1 MQWTAE
7 MVVALSISKPFRKR
21 QNKKRTWWKIGYWTV
36 QQCTY
41 LLSVQK
47 MTRLGG
53 SELVGEGMGVE
64 IRAGDPP
71 TNCSELGKSLTT
83 VTTDH
88 VATTVTVTLYRLLV
102 YTESTSYRKPKVPG
116 TGKKIMML
124 HVFNVDAGNMLF
136 FDVLMCAELV
146 SVLQE
151 HIFNVTKIPINK
163 QVLLVSGGIALLPTQ
178 RVCAYPVGT
187 DTNPIFLYNKQY
199 YLHPGSTVPLDLMV
213 LEDGP
218 ELSDLQDEVD
228 EGLALGDSMNAL
240 VLRAHLAF
248 RLCGMSQVAL
258 QACQRLVHEQHLQHQ
273 GFMIAIANMSL
284 TVPGAKSK
292 TEEFL
297 TVLQEF
303 LEKKPHY
310 LQLIETL
317 EEVEATLANIPLL
330 PSLAKQVSQDPM
342 TSISSCKDIEEQRDN
357 MTLLDWLQARG
368 SGDTVQQL
376 SQTCMRDIQQITD
389 MTIYA
394 REKLKSFDPLLNTYQ
409 NIKYLKSETIL
420 IGTSRLLSSIDLN
433 NSPTLILNGHPISYS
448 DKVKNLGLT
457 ITKNLSRADNVTE
470 TCGRVFAGAQ
480 SLTDPLVAQFGCGVN
495 KPASCHTDH
504 YSLVRYLN
512 LTYKTNVDFDHF
524 AYNHSF

>member
-1 MQWTAE
+1 
-7 MVVALSISKPFRKR
+7 
-21 QNKKRTWWKIGYWTV
+21 
-36 QQCTY
+36 
-41 LLSVQK
+41 

-53 SELVGEGMGVE
+53 SELVGGRDGG
-64 IRAGDPP
+64 RNKGRR
-71 TNCSELGKSLTT
+71 S
-83 VTTDH
+83 TD
-88 VATTVTVTLYRLLV
+88 
-102 YTESTSYRKPKVPG
+102 
-116 TGKKIMML
+116 GKKIMML

-303 LEKKPHY
+303 LEKK
-310 LQLIETL
+310 
-317 EEVEATLANIPLL
+317 ATLFTTDRNVAASSSYAANGPMLRIQRLGNNIPSTL
-330 PSLAKQVSQDPM
+330 
-342 TSISSCKDIEEQRDN
+342 DIFN
-357 MTLLDWLQARG
+357 A
-368 SGDTVQQL
+368 S
-376 SQTCMRDIQQITD
+376 
-389 MTIYA
+389 
-394 REKLKSFDPLLNTYQ
+394 KSA
-409 NIKYLKSETIL
+409 IK
-420 IGTSRLLSSIDLN
+420 SRL
-433 NSPTLILNGHPISYS
+433 
-448 DKVKNLGLT
+448 
-457 ITKNLSRADNVTE
+457 A
-470 TCGRVFAGAQ
+470 
-480 SLTDPLVAQFGCGVN
+480 SL
-495 KPASCHTDH
+495 
-504 YSLVRYLN
+504 
-512 LTYKTNVDFDHF
+512 
-524 AYNHSF
+524 

>member
-1 MQWTAE
+1 
-7 MVVALSISKPFRKR
+7 
-21 QNKKRTWWKIGYWTV
+21 
-36 QQCTY
+36 
-41 LLSVQK
+41 

-53 SELVGEGMGVE
+53 SELGRDGG
-64 IRAGDPP
+64 RNKGRR
-71 TNCSELGKSLTT
+71 S
-83 VTTDH
+83 TD
-88 VATTVTVTLYRLLV
+88 
-102 YTESTSYRKPKVPG
+102 
-116 TGKKIMML
+116 GKKIMML

-310 LQLIETL
+310 LQLIETIQRLGNNIPSTLDIFNASKSAIKSRLASLL

-330 PSLAKQVSQDPM
+330 PSLAAQVSQDPM

-470 TCGRVFAGAQ
+470 TCGRVFAGYNCVKAMKCLDERRITKADKAIQ
-480 SLTDPLVAQFGCGVN
+480 EIEKKCREATRLKRKHLEDQFEQDEDPEN
-495 KPASCHTDH
+495 PAYAAGH
-504 YSLVRYLN
+504 Y
-512 LTYKTNVDFDHF
+512 
-524 AYNHSF
+524 